1 MSSPKIS
8 IIFAKV
14 LPATPAILPLAMANP
29 LIAIAQKAAAVAAL
43 EAGHTS
49 QERVAAALGVHK
61 KSIYNWQQQARRDP
75 TLAAEIAQQR
85 AALAEKMRQ
94 LAEGVADRL
103 IEQVAEA
110 SFDNKASTA
119 MGIALDK
126 WLALTGQAGQ
136 VIEHRHTLD
145 LSQDAQAALR
155 LYLDEGFSLGEA
167 RRLLAEDDPE
177 LARHLPVIEG
187 ELVEDESAEDTGPDI
202 PTDAPQSPPDESAP
216 LAPAAAQGAQDGA
229 QAPPRRTG

>member
-1 MSSPKIS
+1 
-8 IIFAKV
+8 
-14 LPATPAILPLAMANP
+14 MANP

-75 TLAAEIAQQR
+75 TLAAEVAQQR

-155 LYLDEGFSLGEA
+155 LYLDEGFTLGEA

-177 LARHLPVIEG
+177 LARHLPVLEG
-187 ELVEDESAEDTGPDI
+187 ELVEDDPAEDAGPELPAEDTGPDT
-202 PTDAPQSPPDESAP
+202 PADEPQSPPDESAP
-216 LAPAAAQGAQDGA
+216 LAPAAAQGAQDGT
-229 QAPPRRTG
+229 QAPPTRTG